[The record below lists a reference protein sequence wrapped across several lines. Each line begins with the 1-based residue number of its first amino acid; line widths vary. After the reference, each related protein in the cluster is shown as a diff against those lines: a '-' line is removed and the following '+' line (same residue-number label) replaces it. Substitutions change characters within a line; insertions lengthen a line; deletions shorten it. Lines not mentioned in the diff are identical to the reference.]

1 MTVTVYGG
9 SVTCIHKLFLLRK
22 HQLLA
27 TAAVNELGEPL
38 VSSAAVGVLF
48 DVGYGIVGYESIFMK
63 KKKKI

>member
-48 DVGYGIVGYESIFMK
+48 DVGYGIVGYESIFLLSSS
-63 KKKKI
+63 KI